1 MQCVILPV
9 RSVLLTL
16 RGWDKFCFFPSL
28 SFPVCNMTS
37 CYPVILRP
45 GTPFLVATLMW
56 EGRRGSVGG
65 IHTGTPGITAG
76 TADTEA
82 TCCRDGPQQ
91 VSQQLP
97 NLLLDKGHSP
107 EAF

>member
-16 RGWDKFCFFPSL
+16 RGWDKFFLFPSL

-45 GTPFLVATLMW
+45 GTPFLVAISW
-56 EGRRGSVGG
+56 
-65 IHTGTPGITAG
+65 
-76 TADTEA
+76 
-82 TCCRDGPQQ
+82 GP
-91 VSQQLP
+91 
-97 NLLLDKGHSP
+97 
-107 EAF
+107 